1 MIQQQPIAKDL
12 ELWHLFWQKEI
23 SYLQTRQNFL
33 YHCIDKMTVLKKALQ
48 NPSER
53 GTALRLLEYLDVE
66 ERQML
71 FNDLV
76 DLASVAHSDI
86 ALVRQVILS
95 LPKDWLLANIEA
107 STEPLL
113 ENGTYEEYRRLLE
126 LYIDIDLSVGQR
138 LVKRALEH
146 EDPDIREVGEDMQ
159 KYFQEKEKAL
169 VSGR

>member
-1 MIQQQPIAKDL
+1 MIQQQPIKKDL
-12 ELWHLFWQKEI
+12 ELWHQFREKEI

-33 YHCIDKMTVLKKALQ
+33 YHSIDRIAVLKKALQ

-66 ERQML
+66 ERQIL

-76 DLASVAHSDI
+76 DLASVSHSDI

-107 STEPLL
+107 SAEPLL

-126 LYIDIDLSVGQR
+126 LYIDVDRYVGRR
-138 LVKRALEH
+138 LVNRALEH

-159 KYFQEKEKAL
+159 KYFQ
-169 VSGR
+169 G